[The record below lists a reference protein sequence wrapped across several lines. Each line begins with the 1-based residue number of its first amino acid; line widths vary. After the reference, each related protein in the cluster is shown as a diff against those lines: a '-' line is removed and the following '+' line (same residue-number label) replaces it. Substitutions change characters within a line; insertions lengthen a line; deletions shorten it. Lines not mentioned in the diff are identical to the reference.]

1 MRWPRRAGR
10 YVAVSACG
18 DRLGWLEWRR
28 LDSSRD
34 LAAGME
40 LAVSDSTGG
49 YYTATTG
56 RQEAFVAGEV
66 DPRELAGLG
75 TGRRHCTLRGLAT
88 DDCS

>member
-1 MRWPRRAGR
+1 
-10 YVAVSACG
+10 
-18 DRLGWLEWRR
+18 
-28 LDSSRD
+28 
-34 LAAGME
+34 ME